1 MRLPCPQSSAAPVSD
16 SLAAEAAQALAQEEE
31 HAASGSRQAEEV
43 IAKEKALFVGTYA
56 RVPVVFERGYG
67 STLVDVQGREYLDM
81 AAGIAVNA
89 LGHSDP
95 AWLAAVTK
103 QAGLLTHV
111 SNLYHSLPQVQLAD
125 ALIKNSFADR
135 IFFANSGTE
144 ANEAAIKFSRKYAR
158 AIAKEEGP
166 KRWLRLT
173 ELEPATHFVSFSNS
187 FHGRTMGS
195 LALTSKKHYRS
206 PFEPVM
212 PGVDFVKYGDLEAAS
227 KSIKKGHTAA
237 VFVEPVQGEGGVHT
251 ATAEFLR
258 GLRKLCDEANA
269 LLVFDEIQCGLGRTG
284 RLFAYEAY
292 GVEPDIL
299 TLAKPLA
306 GGLPIGAVLVKKKVA
321 DIMKP
326 GDHGS
331 TFAGGPLVCAAALAV
346 LERILEPG
354 FLQNVAAKGERLR
367 AALRSRLGSNPHVKE
382 VRGSGLL
389 VGIQLDVAAGP
400 LVSACIDAGLL
411 VITAGAGDVVRLAP
425 PLVITNEELDRAVDI
440 LFKCFPVLD

>member
-1 MRLPCPQSSAAPVSD
+1 VRDLVRDATTSSWICFLGRRGMHRICAPLLPGF
-16 SLAAEAAQALAQEEE
+16 SL
-31 HAASGSRQAEEV
+31 
-43 IAKEKALFVGTYA
+43 F
-56 RVPVVFERGYG
+56 GYHKNQPIN
-67 STLVDVQGREYLDM
+67 TFF
-81 AAGIAVNA
+81 
-89 LGHSDP
+89 P
-95 AWLAAVTK
+95 
-103 QAGLLTHV
+103 LL
-111 SNLYHSLPQVQLAD
+111 LQ
-125 ALIKNSFADR
+125 
-135 IFFANSGTE
+135 
-144 ANEAAIKFSRKYAR
+144 
-158 AIAKEEGP
+158 
-166 KRWLRLT
+166 
-173 ELEPATHFVSFSNS
+173 
-187 FHGRTMGS
+187 
-195 LALTSKKHYRS
+195 
-206 PFEPVM
+206 
-212 PGVDFVKYGDLEAAS
+212 
-227 KSIKKGHTAA
+227 
-237 VFVEPVQGEGGVHT
+237 
-251 ATAEFLR
+251 
-258 GLRKLCDEANA
+258 
-269 LLVFDEIQCGLGRTG
+269 IQCGLGRTG

-346 LERILEPG
+346 MERILEPG

-440 LFKCFPVLD
+440 LVKCFPVLD